1 MQSKYISKLDINN
14 NQFYFHSLKA
24 IEKKLP
30 FCNLFP
36 YSYKVLVENIL
47 RNNSSEK
54 DIIEKINPL
63 HDSLKGNDIF
73 GEIDFYPSRVLMQDF
88 TGVPALADLASM
100 RESAKNFLKVDASI
114 INPLKPVDLVI
125 DHSIMVDKYAS
136 SDALNINTRL
146 EFERNNERY
155 KFLKWGQRKLKNFRV
170 IPPGVGICHQV
181 NMEFLAKVVW
191 HNKKNN
197 FIYPDSVVGTDS
209 HTTMINGLSVLG
221 WGVGGIEAEAVM
233 LGEAIAMSP
242 PKVVGVNLCGKLK
255 NNATPTDLVLT
266 ITNILRNMAL

>member
-1 MQSKYISKLDINN
+1 
-14 NQFYFHSLKA
+14 
-24 IEKKLP
+24 
-30 FCNLFP
+30 
-36 YSYKVLVENIL
+36 
-47 RNNSSEK
+47 
-54 DIIEKINPL
+54 
-63 HDSLKGNDIF
+63 
-73 GEIDFYPSRVLMQDF
+73 MQDF

-100 RESAKNFLKVDASI
+100 RESAQKSLKVDASI

-155 KFLKWGQRKLKNFRV
+155 KFLKWGQRNLKNFRV

-209 HTTMINGLSVLG
+209 HTTMINGFQY
-221 WGVGGIEAEAVM
+221 
-233 LGEAIAMSP
+233 
-242 PKVVGVNLCGKLK
+242 
-255 NNATPTDLVLT
+255 
-266 ITNILRNMAL
+266 